1 MILCVAGEP
10 TAEQEE
16 RDSPLRMQQI
26 IRRSVIIGQHWDVVV
41 GQRPVEISDSDVLD
55 WIGEKALVYGHCPFH
70 DLFDI
75 EPLFVAGRD
84 DYHVLDRVH
93 TDVVGAPRRENVSL
107 GKNLPL
113 SFDE

>member
-1 MILCVAGEP
+1 M
-10 TAEQEE
+10 EQEE
-16 RDSPLRMQQI
+16 RYSPLRMQQI
-26 IRRSVIIGQHWDVVV
+26 IRRSVIIGQHRDVVV

-55 WIGEKALVYGHCPFH
+55 RIGKKTLIDGHCPFH

-75 EPLFVAGRD
+75 EPLFIASRD
-84 DYHVLDRVH
+84 DNHVLDRVD

-113 SFDE
+113 SFYE